1 MNEFM
6 DFRLVIADPSLYRHL
21 RGYAACSLP
30 KCRSPI
36 RHHDQLN
43 SPLTKSLCSESM
55 IPQ

>member
-36 RHHDQLN
+36 RHHLFGLN
-43 SPLTKSLCSESM
+43 WLAHLLFCEHSADD
-55 IPQ
+55 